1 MKQLKPG
8 YQLSFPSDKEVR
20 VTYPP
25 NPNIWVG
32 RLSNL
37 VLSISVILF
46 LLSVVTELVSWNLI
60 VIFLGLSA
68 VSILFRVRFPS
79 NNLKE
84 ITLKTDN
91 FKYAYVIGMNNREQ
105 HISPPVF
112 IDFSVTI
119 QSDLIKVSFM
129 EIVLDLYNM
138 DDLPIFI
145 DKIAEMFNMKY
156 VDTCRLSNNQEVLM
170 YQQKNLS
177 TIIYPTLINVVWLSN
192 GVEFHDMANQFFWL
206 KFDEL
211 HQQIFYYDKNTM
223 LPKLMIPYHDVQ
235 QIDVIFNAGKWVEN
249 GKNRIIINVI
259 LNNLTKQMVFETTLR
274 TKKQELTSY
283 RDTNLIFM
291 EMKKLQHLK
300 SIKIT
305 KQFNIQ

>member
-1 MKQLKPG
+1 MKQLKSG
-8 YQLSFPSDKEVR
+8 YKLTFPSNEEIR
-20 VTYPP
+20 ITYPP
-25 NPNIWVG
+25 NPHIWVG
-32 RLSNL
+32 QLSDA
-37 VLSISVILF
+37 VLSVSVILF
-46 LLSVVTELVSWNLI
+46 FLSVVTELVSWNLI

-79 NNLKE
+79 NSLKE

-91 FKYAYVIGMNNREQ
+91 FKYAYVIGMNNRER

-129 EIVLDLYNM
+129 EIVLDLYDM

-145 DKIAEMFNMKY
+145 DKVAAMFNMKY

-170 YQQKNLS
+170 YQRKGWSN
-177 TIIYPTLINVVWLSN
+177 IIYPTLINVVRPSN
-192 GVEFHDMANQFFWL
+192 GLEFHDMANQFFWL

-211 HQQIFYYDKNTM
+211 HQQIFYYDKNTT
-223 LPKLMIPYHDVQ
+223 LPKLMIPYHEVQ

-249 GKNRIIINVI
+249 GKNRIVINAI
-259 LNNLTKQMVFETTLR
+259 LNNHTKKMIFETMLR
-274 TKKQELTSY
+274 MKKQELTSY
-283 RDTNLIFM
+283 RDTKLIFM

-300 SIKIT
+300 SINIT